1 MAGTNNRGALMED
14 WMLPSPSPRTL
25 MSNFWNEEFS
35 SSPFSNIFSDNSSS
49 KPLDGIDKSK
59 TSFDSSGEGTVQET
73 KASLLFE
80 SNLFDS
86 NEKSTSHGG
95 LAERMSARAGFGVLK
110 IDTSRINSSAPV
122 RSPVTIPP
130 GVSPRELLESP
141 VFLPSAIAQPS
152 PTTGKLP
159 FLMPH
164 NCKSTTSPVP
174 KKAEDC
180 LHDNSAFSF
189 QPLLRSKPPNFSTAE
204 KGASVV
210 HQNQSSENDN
220 QQESSLPSNSTGTED
235 VTDANL
241 IKPKTCDS
249 MFDNDN
255 PSPTDE
261 QEESKENQNLEY
273 SSALVISP
281 AEDGYNWRKYGQKQV
296 KNSEH
301 PRSYYKCTH
310 PDCPVKKKVERSQD
324 GQITE
329 IVYKGSHS
337 HPLPPPNRRPS
348 VPLSHFNDFQIDGQE
363 DICFKHSHNATSSQG
378 STPNGHI
385 HDVHSGVLETKL
397 SGSLITT
404 DIADKSVMESGE
416 AVDVSSTISSSD
428 KNDRGTHG
436 FIPSTFDGDE
446 TESKRRKM
454 DVSATTNTTTS
465 TFDMAAMASRAVREP
480 RIIVQTTSEVDILDD
495 GYRWRKYGQK
505 VVKGNPNPRSYY
517 KCTHAGCGVRKHV
530 ERASNDLKSVITT
543 YEGKHNHEVP
553 AARNI
558 SGHPSSSAAPQASN
572 LHQRSQLA
580 QASIAQFG
588 NVAAYGSVCLPPQLS
603 AASGGFCFGMLPSGM
618 AVQVPSHGTAMP
630 VHIPGH
636 PPAMQRYQ
644 GLMLPRGEMKVNSQ
658 GLSSLPVATR
668 TASAIYQQLM
678 GRLPQGPQT

>member
-454 DVSATTNTTTS
+454 DVLPQRTL
-465 TFDMAAMASRAVREP
+465 P
-480 RIIVQTTSEVDILDD
+480 
-495 GYRWRKYGQK
+495 
-505 VVKGNPNPRSYY
+505 P
-517 KCTHAGCGVRKHV
+517 
-530 ERASNDLKSVITT
+530 
-543 YEGKHNHEVP
+543 VP
-553 AARNI
+553 LTWQLWHQGL
-558 SGHPSSSAAPQASN
+558 SGSLGLLCKPQASN